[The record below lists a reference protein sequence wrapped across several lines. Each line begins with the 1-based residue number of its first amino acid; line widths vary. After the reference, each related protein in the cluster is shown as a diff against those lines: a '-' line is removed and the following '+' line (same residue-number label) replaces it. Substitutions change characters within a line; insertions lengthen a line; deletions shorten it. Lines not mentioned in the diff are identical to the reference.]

1 MIVKDN
7 QPSLKE
13 AIESL
18 DSKAF
23 SPLHTETE
31 KGHGRIETRSIKT
44 STELNEYLE
53 FPYVGQVAIIFRHTT
68 DLKGQPIR
76 DRKDE
81 VVCAITSLSEASADP
96 VTLLSL
102 NRDHWSIENKLHYVR
117 DVSFDEDRS
126 RVRKGRGAHMMATL
140 RNIAISLLRMAG
152 YENIAAAVRSC
163 IRKIS
168 RPLRLIGIL
177 LK

>member
-7 QPSLKE
+7 QPGLKE

-18 DSKAF
+18 DSLAF
-23 SPLHTETE
+23 SPLHTETN

-53 FPYVGQVAIIFRHTT
+53 FPHVGQVAIIYRHTT
-68 DLKGQPIR
+68 NLKGQPIK
-76 DRKDE
+76 DRNDE
-81 VVCAITSLSEASADP
+81 AVCAITSLSETKADP
-96 VTLLSL
+96 AILLSL
-102 NRDHWSIENKLHYVR
+102 NRNHWAIENKVHYVR

-126 RVRKGRGAHMMATL
+126 RVRKNKGAHMMATL
-140 RNIAISLLRMAG
+140 RNVAISLLRIAG
-152 YENIAAAVRSC
+152 FENIAAAVRHC
-163 IRKIS
+163 IRRVS
-168 RPLRLIGIL
+168 RPLRLIGIV